1 MKIIDQFIE
10 DLKKRLDA
18 KENPYKK
25 ALLFAEIFEKNEFP
39 FPAPYP
45 SLILDGY
52 SKEGKGILDLY
63 VEFSLFDDVTSL
75 SDTRTV
81 DNDGEKAYQIHLEL
95 SLTVEILPERLAEWD
110 RLSSS
115 YKEKERSEKEHLLSV
130 LNEYKNLL
138 GTEGTKV
145 YWSDSI

>member
-1 MKIIDQFIE
+1 MT
-10 DLKKRLDA
+10 
-18 KENPYKK
+18 NPYKK
-25 ALLFAEIFEKNEFP
+25 ALLCAETFEKNEFP

-63 VEFSLFDDVTSL
+63 VEFTLFDDVASL

-95 SLTVEILPERLAEWD
+95 SLTEEILPERLSEWD

-138 GTEGTKV
+138 GPEGTKV